1 MEAAAD
7 TTVLTIL
14 GTAFGVMFAAVITL
28 MFASMRV
35 QHRDSIAIRSLITE
49 SGKENRQLIENAKK
63 ENRQL
68 IEDAKK
74 ENRQLIDR
82 LSADFEEHK
91 RVTERIVISLA
102 DARERLARIEGHLG
116 VRDNRADDSSDSRS
130 KTGNEDTGS
139 EAA

>member
-35 QHRDSIAIRSLITE
+35 QHRDSIATRDLVRDLIAE
-49 SGKENRQLIENAKK
+49 SSKENRE
-63 ENRQL
+63 
-68 IEDAKK
+68 
-74 ENRQLIDR
+74 LIDKATGR
-82 LSADFEEHK
+82 LSAEFEEHK

-116 VRDNRADDSSDSRS
+116 VGDNHAADSSDGSS
-130 KTGNEDTGS
+130 KAGNEDTDS

>member
-35 QHRDSIAIRSLITE
+35 QHRDSIAPRDLVRDLIAE
-49 SGKENRQLIENAKK
+49 SGKENR
-63 ENRQL
+63 RL
-68 IEDAKK
+68 IEDAKRK
-74 ENRQLIDR
+74 NRELIDKATSR
-82 LSADFEEHK
+82 LSAEFEEHK

-102 DARERLARIEGHLG
+102 DARERRARIEGHLG
-116 VRDNRADDSSDSRS
+116 VRDNRAADSSSGF
-130 KTGNEDTGS
+130 KTGNEDTDS